1 MATPTFNQ
9 AGQIEDVGMPRL
21 QFYSCFN
28 TFCRKIKISLSH
40 GIDTQVC
47 PSCSFFWVSYS
58 DFVHLVECESGFI
71 RLTSS
76 QRSEEHTSE
85 LQSRGHLVCR
95 LLLEKKNKQCS
106 AASYIYASV

>member
-1 MATPTFNQ
+1 MDRIIKAFQLPGKRKAHSQMIWVCIGSSSKVTDGLFQMATPTFNQ

-47 PSCSFFWVSYS
+47 PS
-58 DFVHLVECESGFI
+58 
-71 RLTSS
+71 
-76 QRSEEHTSE
+76 RSEERRVGKE
-85 LQSRGHLVCR
+85 WRAR
-95 LLLEKKNKQCS
+95 
-106 AASYIYASV
+106 